1 MYHHR
6 ARRARWH
13 KLLMTPRG
21 VTTND
26 ETRCPPA
33 NRSLTVAAPI
43 DVTAIPLRAA
53 TVRERL
59 PGERL
64 FSRKAPPCASERSSD
79 TTCYPFPSY
88 DGRSPGPMAVSGSVG
103 GGPRVLARRAVLRT
117 VRHPVGPARLPST
130 SGLVRRRWYLSWVW
144 CYWA

>member
-43 DVTAIPLRAA
+43 DVSATPIRAA

-59 PGERL
+59 PGVRPAKRGL
-64 FSRKAPPCASERSSD
+64 PPIPAFGIGWLSPVCPKGYARAFVVPRFALTIEARIELSGTLESE
-79 TTCYPFPSY
+79 YY
-88 DGRSPGPMAVSGSVG
+88 AGPN
-103 GGPRVLARRAVLRT
+103 
-117 VRHPVGPARLPST
+117 
-130 SGLVRRRWYLSWVW
+130 
-144 CYWA
+144 